1 MVCRHF
7 LFAFFW
13 KNRRPFCFALLC
25 FDTAR
30 AFHREGAEIDSLAS
44 VQVVE
49 EKERERERERERE
62 SKCFKEREG
71 CSETESGKKKKKKT
85 CSAPPEKFHSQK
97 KTLQA
102 KKKTSN
108 AVE

>member
-1 MVCRHF
+1 MVSRHF

-44 VQVVE
+44 VQVFE

-71 CSETESGKKKKKKT
+71 CSETESGKKKKKKR
-85 CSAPPEKFHSQK
+85 AVPPPNNS
-97 KTLQA
+97 TL
-102 KKKTSN
+102 KKKLCKQKRKLVTL
-108 AVE
+108 